1 MDEKEKQEE
10 IKNEETQKEETK
22 TIDTEELKKQAAET
36 VGQVKSTVK
45 NIKIKDE
52 TLNTKNFVKDMIK
65 DPISKTTEIS
75 KDSDN
80 KFLKTSIFIVIVWM
94 AAKFLFSVLSYRKY
108 NSFGRNVLSILKS
121 TLSPAC
127 IVLVLTL
134 IIFIVNK
141 KHKKSLTTILST
153 VVTVYSPMVV
163 ASVLHL
169 LNLIDY
175 NMAKLT
181 TPVTTLAS
189 FITIVLSYFAMKDIF
204 QEETELA
211 TFKKFVLV
219 ELIYFA
225 VAIVVSLLGIS
236 MYI

>member
-10 IKNEETQKEETK
+10 IKNEETKKEETK

-236 MYI
+236 LYI

>member
-10 IKNEETQKEETK
+10 IKKEEIKQEETK

-236 MYI
+236 LHI

>member
-1 MDEKEKQEE
+1 MEENEKQEE
-10 IKNEETQKEETK
+10 IKKEEIKQEETK

-52 TLNTKNFVKDMIK
+52 TINTKNFVKDMIK

-80 KFLKTSIFIVIVWM
+80 KFLKTSIFIVIIWM
-94 AAKFLFSVLSYRKY
+94 AAEFLFSVLSYRKY

-127 IVLVLTL
+127 IVLALTL

-153 VVTVYSPMVV
+153 VVTVYSPMVI
-163 ASVLHL
+163 ASILHL
-169 LNLIDY
+169 LYLIDY

-181 TPVTTLAS
+181 TPITALAS
-189 FITIVLSYFAMKDIF
+189 FITVVLSYFAMKDIF
-204 QEETELA
+204 QEETELG

>member
-1 MDEKEKQEE
+1 M
-10 IKNEETQKEETK
+10 
-22 TIDTEELKKQAAET
+22 LFR
-36 VGQVKSTVK
+36 S
-45 NIKIKDE
+45 E

-211 TFKKFVLV
+211 TFKEFVLV

>member
-10 IKNEETQKEETK
+10 IKNEETKQEETK

-80 KFLKTSIFIVIVWM
+80 KFLKTSIFIVIIWM
-94 AAKFLFSVLSYRKY
+94 AAEFLFSVLSYRKY

-127 IVLVLTL
+127 IVLALTL

-163 ASVLHL
+163 ASVLYL
-169 LNLIDY
+169 LNLID
-175 NMAKLT
+175 
-181 TPVTTLAS
+181 
-189 FITIVLSYFAMKDIF
+189 
-204 QEETELA
+204 
-211 TFKKFVLV
+211 
-219 ELIYFA
+219 
-225 VAIVVSLLGIS
+225 
-236 MYI
+236 

>member
-10 IKNEETQKEETK
+10 IKNEETKKEETK

-189 FITIVLSYFAMKDIF
+189 FITIVLSYFAMKDVF